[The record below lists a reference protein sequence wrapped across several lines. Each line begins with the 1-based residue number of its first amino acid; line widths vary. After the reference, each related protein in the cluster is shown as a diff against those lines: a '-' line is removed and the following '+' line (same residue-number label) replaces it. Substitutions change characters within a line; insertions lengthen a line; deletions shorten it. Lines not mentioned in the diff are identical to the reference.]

1 MGGTTGDGI
10 GLDRGDPL
18 GSNSIAVASRVTQAL
33 QSRLTAE
40 FPTPSPLTSRLS
52 RFADCVYKT
61 RPVTSQELP
70 KLDASL
76 ASACTRMGTVLA
88 AGEGRGRQKH
98 QGLPRSSDNK
108 DIEHKTSFTTRML
121 TTSTFPQ

>member
-1 MGGTTGDGI
+1 MGGTSGDGI
-10 GLDRGDPL
+10 GLDRGDPY
-18 GSNSIAVASRVTQAL
+18 GCNPIAIAFRVTQAL

-40 FPTPSPLTSRLS
+40 FPTPSPLTPRLS
-52 RFADCVYKT
+52 RFAQCVYKT

-76 ASACTRMGTVLA
+76 ASACARMVTVLA

-108 DIEHKTSFTTRML
+108 HSEL
-121 TTSTFPQ
+121 LNEL